1 MISLKKL
8 FTPVKSMNADEAKK
22 FIAEHEE
29 GAYTLLDVRQPGEYE
44 GEHIPGAKLIPLPG
58 LKDGRSQL
66 DSQKP
71 VVVYCASGGRSLAAA
86 QLLSGLG
93 FNEIYN
99 LQGGIKAWQGL
110 KASGPKALNLDLVR
124 GDETPAEMIAL
135 AYGMEMGLG
144 IVYLNMIE
152 RSDDPEVQSLL
163 AKLADIETQ
172 HKKRLLE
179 ILAEIDSPITD
190 TDAYEAGLQP
200 SILEGGFG
208 LDDFM
213 QENETFFGSVQG
225 ILDLSMMLETQA
237 LDLYLRFAEKTTDE
251 RTQQVLFSI
260 ADEEKAH
267 LSSLGD
273 LMDEKI

>member
-8 FTPVKSMNADEAKK
+8 FTPVKSISADEAKT
-22 FIAEHEE
+22 FIAGQGE

-44 GEHIPGAKLIPLPG
+44 AEHIPGAKLIPLPD

-66 DSQKP
+66 DAQKP
-71 VVVYCASGGRSLAAA
+71 IVVYCASGGRSLAAA

-99 LQGGIKAWQGL
+99 LKGGIKAWQGL
-110 KASGPKALNLDLVR
+110 KALGPKELNLDFVR

-144 IVYLNMIE
+144 IVYREMAE
-152 RSDDPEVQSLL
+152 RSDDPELKSLL
-163 AKLADIETQ
+163 TMLADIEAQ
-172 HKKRLLE
+172 HKERLLE
-179 ILAEIDSPITD
+179 ILAETDSPISD
-190 TDAYEAGLQP
+190 EAAYEADVRP

-208 LDDFM
+208 LDDFLK
-213 QENETFFGSVQG
+213 ENKSFFGSVLG
-225 ILDLSMMLETQA
+225 VLDLAMMLETQA
-237 LDLYLRFAEKTTDE
+237 LDLYLRFADKSADE
-251 RTQQVLFSI
+251 RTQKVLFSI

-267 LSSLGD
+267 LGSLGN
-273 LMDEKI
+273 LMELKI